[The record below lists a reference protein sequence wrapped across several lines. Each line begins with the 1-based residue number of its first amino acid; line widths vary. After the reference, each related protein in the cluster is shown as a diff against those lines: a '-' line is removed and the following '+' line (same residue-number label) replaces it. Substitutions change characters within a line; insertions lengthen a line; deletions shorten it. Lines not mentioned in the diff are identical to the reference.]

1 MSRRERIYIPGLPQ
15 LIQLKGHNNEQL
27 FIDDEDYQSFFNC
40 LDNALKQYSCQLHAY
55 TLLSHKLLLLLTPQ
69 SKESLSRLI
78 QHIGRSYVPYY
89 NHKYHRSGSLWE
101 GRYNSCPIEPGA
113 YLLLAQQFVDTYE
126 KLQPEGQ
133 RGNSAWCS
141 YGHNIGESELAR
153 ITPHAEYLKLGDTA
167 RQQAASY
174 RRFIQASL
182 SLATQARIQSCLNQN
197 CVLGTPKYCQQV
209 ETLVHRYVRPRHC
222 GRPRKH
228 YHNQVSDWVWLENQ
242 ASRLLQR
249 YSYQEIR
256 LPLLEKW
263 AETRSENAFAFRNEH
278 LLDLDN
284 HFICNHQALLRGDGT
299 MGSLR
304 AIAQHQHLQATSR
317 LWYLG
322 TMFRATNENNIEQYQ
337 QVGVEAFGY
346 PHIDIELEHIM
357 LQYDFFQSLQLKP
370 HVELKINTLADG
382 EAFTRFR
389 DALRQYYQP
398 FTALFNDLWLSW
410 LRHTPEKLL
419 QEPDTLLEILQ
430 AKAPKREEFISTA
443 ARQRFESLT
452 HALSQVGIPFIVD
465 ADLYPAN
472 DYCHTIFEWHA
483 EKLENDTL
491 LCRGGR
497 YDANAGRQLGKPVF
511 ACGFAF
517 MLDPIMRLLQLTH
530 ENMLKQRLIDVVII
544 PRNAVA
550 KDYALSVG
558 RILRTAFPQLSIAN
572 DFSHMQI
579 KTCKKNAIRQGCR
592 FILVVPE
599 KTSEQIELFDK
610 EIDQYREGNMNAMI
624 GILSHSLNA

>member
-15 LIQLKGHNNEQL
+15 LIQLKGHNNERL
-27 FIDDEDYQSFFNC
+27 FIDHEDFQSFLNF
-40 LDNALKQYSCQLHAY
+40 LDSALTQYSCQLHAY
-55 TLLSHKLLLLLTPQ
+55 TLLPNKLLLLLTPP

-78 QHIGRSYVPYY
+78 QHVGRSYVPYY
-89 NHKYHRSGSLWE
+89 NNKYHRSGSLWE

-113 YLLLAQQFVDTYE
+113 YLLLTQQFVDTYE
-126 KLQPEGQ
+126 KLQTDGYN
-133 RGNSAWCS
+133 GNPVWSS
-141 YGHNIGESELAR
+141 YAHHIGEAELDR

-167 RQQAASY
+167 AQQATSY
-174 RRFIQASL
+174 RRFIQALL
-182 SLATQARIQSCLNQN
+182 SPAIQARIQNCLNQN

-209 ETLVHRYVRPRHC
+209 EALVHRHVRPRHC

-263 AETRSENAFAFRNEH
+263 GEEHPENAFAFRH
-278 LLDLDN
+278 DRTLDN
-284 HFICNHQALLRGDGT
+284 DFICNHQALLRGDGT

-322 TMFRATNENNIEQYQ
+322 TMFRANSETHIEQYQ

-346 PHIDIELEHIM
+346 QHIDIELEHIM
-357 LQYDFFQSLQLKP
+357 LQYDFFQSLQLKH
-370 HVELKINTLADG
+370 HVELKINTLASG
-382 EAFTRFR
+382 EEFTRFR
-389 DALRQYYQP
+389 EALREYYQP
-398 FTALFNDLWLSW
+398 FTTLFNGEWVNWLQ
-410 LRHTPEKLL
+410 HTPERLL
-419 QEPDTLLEILQ
+419 QGTDPLLKCLQ
-430 AKAPKREEFISTA
+430 VKAPKREEFVSLAT
-443 ARQRFESLT
+443 RQRFESLIQ
-452 HALSQVGIPFIVD
+452 ALNQVGIPFIVD

-497 YDANAGRQLGKPVF
+497 YDANASRQLGKPVF

-517 MLDPIMRLLQLTH
+517 MLDPIMRLLQLTQ
-530 ENMLKQRLIDVVII
+530 ENMLKQRLVDVVII

-558 RILRTAFPQLSIAN
+558 RTLRTAFPQLSITN

-579 KTCKKNAIRQGCR
+579 KTCKKNALRQGCR

-599 KTSEQIELFDK
+599 ETGEQIELFDK
-610 EIDQYREGNMNAMI
+610 EVDQYRQGNMNTMI